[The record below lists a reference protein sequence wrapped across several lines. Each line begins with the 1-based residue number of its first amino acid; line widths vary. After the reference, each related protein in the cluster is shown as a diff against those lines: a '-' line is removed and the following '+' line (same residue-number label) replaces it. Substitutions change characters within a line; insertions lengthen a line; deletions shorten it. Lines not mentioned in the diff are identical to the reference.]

1 MPAKWTGEV
10 VGAMHVAGITA
21 KQLAHT
27 MGINEKYLSAVLN
40 GKKEPKGAEDKC
52 KAALS
57 KLLAEA

>member
-21 KQLAHT
+21 KQLACA

-40 GKKEPKGAEDKC
+40 GKKEPKDAEMKC

-57 KLLAEA
+57 KLIES